1 MAPGRAWTR
10 SGGLAD
16 AACQSAE
23 SLLESLGRA
32 TKDNFE
38 KVVALAN
45 IEADGAGA
53 SAFVKK
59 DFHDSEI
66 EHQRGRDLTGGS
78 KDARCFGRLPTN
90 EVVFVQAK
98 GDSQLV
104 GEGSKLSFGCTSTEL
119 MGKRR
124 FLASVLFIA

>member
-1 MAPGRAWTR
+1 MAPGRAWTG
-10 SGGLAD
+10 SGGLANP
-16 AACQSAE
+16 ACQSAE

-32 TKDNFE
+32 TKENFE

-78 KDARCFGRLPTN
+78 EDARCIGRLPKSV
-90 EVVFVQAK
+90 VVFVQAK
-98 GDSQLV
+98 GASKLV
-104 GEGSKLSFGCTSTEL
+104 G
-119 MGKRR
+119 
-124 FLASVLFIA
+124 